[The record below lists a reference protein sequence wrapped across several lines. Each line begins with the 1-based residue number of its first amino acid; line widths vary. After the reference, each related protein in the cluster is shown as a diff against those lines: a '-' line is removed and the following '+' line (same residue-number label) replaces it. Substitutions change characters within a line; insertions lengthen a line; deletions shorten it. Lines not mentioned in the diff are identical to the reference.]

1 MELESHVKGSD
12 EPDVKRLIGYVFLG
26 LKLFEK
32 KSLQNV
38 HCGKYYFNVCFE
50 IIAKSN
56 NSLKNINSHVLQIA
70 LKYMLL
76 KNLLF

>member
-1 MELESHVKGSD
+1 MKLESHVKGSD
-12 EPDVKRLIGYVFLG
+12 EPDVKWLIGNVFLG

-38 HCGKYYFNVCFE
+38 HCSKYYFNVCFE

-56 NSLKNINSHVLQIA
+56 DSLKYIDSHVLQIA
-70 LKYMLL
+70 LEYMLL
-76 KNLLF
+76 KNL